1 MRTPWL
7 VSIVVAAHVVAAG
20 AALLIQG
27 CGRTTGPIVV
37 DEPPPPPMPPGV
49 DEVVSE
55 PVVLPPPVTPPPS
68 RTRRPAR
75 SWPQETTTYVVAA
88 GDTLSGIAS
97 RFGLSVVDI
106 SELNQ
111 IQDPDRIRVGQRLVL
126 PGEVDV
132 SAAPAAPRR
141 RERAVAVPAGG
152 TTYVVKSGDT
162 LSEIAQR
169 HGTTVRALRTANN
182 LSGDLIQVGQKLV
195 IPGGDAAPDADA
207 VPAPSIPDLP
217 MSGAGAAEGES
228 AASAPRETAPDAGGI
243 DDADLLETPG
253 IPDTAP
259 RTTSATAT
267 HIVEEGEDLFSV
279 AMMWGVSVSR
289 IKELN
294 NLTGSTVEVGQEL
307 KIPVAE

>member
-1 MRTPWL
+1 MKTPWL
-7 VSIVVAAHVVAAG
+7 VSIVVAAHVVAVG

-37 DEPPPPPMPPGV
+37 DEPPPPPMPPVV

-55 PVVLPPPVTPPPS
+55 PVVLPPPVTPPPP
-68 RTRRPAR
+68 RTRQPAR
-75 SWPQETTTYVVAA
+75 SWPEETTTYVVAA

-97 RFGLSVVDI
+97 RFGLNMVDI
-106 SELNQ
+106 AELNQ
-111 IQDPDRIRVGQRLVL
+111 IQDPDQIRAGQRLIL
-126 PGEVDV
+126 PGDVDT
-132 SAAPAAPRR
+132 SAAPSVSRG
-141 RERAVAVPAGG
+141 RERDVAVPPGG
-152 TTYVVKSGDT
+152 STYVVKSGDT

-169 HGTTVRALRTANN
+169 HGTTVRALQQANN
-182 LSGDLIQVGQKLV
+182 LRGDLIQVGQKLV
-195 IPGGDAAPDADA
+195 LPGGAAADADT
-207 VPAPSIPDLP
+207 VPAPRIPDLP
-217 MSGAGAAEGES
+217 VTDAGTAAEDVSPAASDGAGSEQIEDTD
-228 AASAPRETAPDAGGI
+228 P
-243 DDADLLETPG
+243 LEAPG

-259 RTTSATAT
+259 AASGATAT